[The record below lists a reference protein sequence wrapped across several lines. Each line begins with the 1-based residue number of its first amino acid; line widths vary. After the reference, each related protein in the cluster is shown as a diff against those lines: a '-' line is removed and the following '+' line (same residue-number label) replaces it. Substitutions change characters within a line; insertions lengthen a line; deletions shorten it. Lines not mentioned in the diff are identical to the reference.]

1 MLAEEKR
8 EFDKV
13 KYALEEV
20 KQKGYGIVTPAI
32 EEMRIEKPV
41 LVRHGAKYAV
51 KIKTTAPSVNLIK
64 ADIETELSPMADYE
78 EEALDYINYIKNRME
93 EEPEKVRQINILG
106 RSMQEVVRD
115 GLKKKLYHMP
125 EDAQMK
131 FQDTLQ
137 RIINEGSGGLI
148 CIIL

>member
-1 MLAEEKR
+1 
-8 EFDKV
+8 
-13 KYALEEV
+13 
-20 KQKGYGIVTPAI
+20 
-32 EEMRIEKPV
+32 MRIEKPV